1 MAIFRQ
7 FWNSVGLQQKLQI
20 LIQGFLILLLLLA
33 QRWLDHQF
41 EAAAFSAADNRA
53 EVTADGVINGLN
65 LMMLNGSIS
74 D

>member
-41 EAAAFSAADNRA
+41 EAAAFPPRTIAPRSPR
-53 EVTADGVINGLN
+53 TA
-65 LMMLNGSIS
+65 
-74 D
+74 